1 MSKEF
6 KKRTTPP
13 SSNDKNWIRWD
24 KKGYNYCTQRTGNT
38 VLPNCTGYA
47 WGRWRELLGKFHEL
61 SRGDA
66 EVWWGKQDGYKR
78 GKTPKLGAIIAWR
91 KGIAGNKADGA
102 GHVAVVEEILE
113 DGTIITSNSD
123 YGGTTANGRLFYMQ
137 TLKPPYNRP
146 GLTLQGFIY
155 IPVDYVA
162 PKPKPIEPKPTDP
175 KVGDTVKV
183 NGRLFT
189 SSNGSIKGIT
199 NHKNKEAK
207 IERIIK
213 NAKHPYYVKGKSISG
228 WANLE
233 HFGKVET
240 ATAPKPIAKG
250 DKVKLLKAIR
260 YDTGKKFNKWRS
272 TYDVI
277 SVNGNRVVI
286 GVGNKITAPVHKD
299 NLEKIS

>member
-1 MSKEF
+1 
-6 KKRTTPP
+6 
-13 SSNDKNWIRWD
+13 
-24 KKGYNYCTQRTGNT
+24 
-38 VLPNCTGYA
+38 
-47 WGRWRELLGKFHEL
+47 
-61 SRGDA
+61 
-66 EVWWGKQDGYKR
+66 
-78 GKTPKLGAIIAWR
+78 
-91 KGIAGNKADGA
+91 
-102 GHVAVVEEILE
+102 
-113 DGTIITSNSD
+113 
-123 YGGTTANGRLFYMQ
+123 MQ